1 MNCALAG
8 EKPAIRQI
16 TVSEKNECLNGFPLK
31 MKTEVAMSIGC
42 KSLFLNHLGTG

>member
-16 TVSEKNECLNGFPLK
+16 TESEKNEFLNGSPLN
-31 MKTEVAMSIGC
+31 MKTEVAMSVGS
-42 KSLFLNHLGTG
+42 K